1 MTDGATLAL
10 VATLAVEATM
20 ASLTVV
26 TSVASVASMAATL
39 ASMAAT
45 LTSMAA
51 TVILVRVVTSGMGSF
66 CNDAATN
73 KSGIVWIVT
82 SHGHFDG
89 PSEEFITTTSEVLQ
103 VCSLSPFK
111 STILLVRYGLG
122 IQLAALGV
130 KLVAH
135 ISTLSSNFEPKR
147 FELKVN
153 LRALILVQVRAFQC
167 SFDLRGEALILEKV
181 YCYAISI

>member
-1 MTDGATLAL
+1 MTDGAT
-10 VATLAVEATM
+10 M
-20 ASLTVV
+20 AYLTVV
-26 TSVASVASMAATL
+26 TSVTSVT
-39 ASMAAT
+39 SMAAT

-73 KSGIVWIVT
+73 KSGIVWIVI

-89 PSEEFITTTSEVLQ
+89 PSEELITTTSEVLQ

-111 STILLVRYGLG
+111 FTILLVRYGLG

-135 ISTLSSNFEPKR
+135 ISTLSSDLEPKL

-153 LRALILVQVRAFQC
+153 LRALILVQVSAFQC
-167 SFDLRGEALILEKV
+167 SFDLRGEALTLEKV
-181 YCYAISI
+181 